1 MALLDL
7 SMPDERHAQTQAPR
21 AKELTMGAINL
32 HLSYQT
38 EVRGDSP
45 SL

>member
-1 MALLDL
+1 MQEE
-7 SMPDERHAQTQAPR
+7 SHVWTQAPR
-21 AKELTMGAINL
+21 AKKLTKGAIEL
-32 HLSYQT
+32 CLSYQT